1 MRLQLIISE
10 GIMEVFDGKFIRLF
24 KLQRLVYANSG
35 FKFNSISLR
44 ISTRLSILKLQKRE
58 IPVDADV

>member
-1 MRLQLIISE
+1 
-10 GIMEVFDGKFIRLF
+10 MEVFDGKFIRLF